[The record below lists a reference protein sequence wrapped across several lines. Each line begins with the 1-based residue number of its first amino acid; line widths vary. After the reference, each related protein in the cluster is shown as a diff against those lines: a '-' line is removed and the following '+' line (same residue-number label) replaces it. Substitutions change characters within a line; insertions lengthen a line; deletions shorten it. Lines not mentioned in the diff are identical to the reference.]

1 MVRVSLIEAD
11 PLLSRPV
18 PEYPRSGIDLI
29 RPDDWFVSVDA
40 VTTEPARLQVWAW
53 LENELVETLQPIGT
67 FRLLWDLHRSDL
79 SPCEVNSI
87 G

>member
-1 MVRVSLIEAD
+1 MEAD

-18 PEYPRSGIDLI
+18 PEYPPSGVDLI

-40 VTTEPARLQVWAW
+40 VTADANRLQAPPWID
-53 LENELVETLQPIGT
+53 NELLETLQPIGT

-79 SPCEVNSI
+79 GPRDVNSI